1 MKFQFCVGDKSV
13 NNRTSGRWQKWAEDD
28 GRQRTQQPTINGRAV
43 KASGGW
49 QREQEDVG
57 GNGWQKGVAAS
68 DKSIDIHMMAGD
80 EDESVQWIMKQTED
94 DKAGIDATTN
104 HWQKNGK
111 CEQRGCQW
119 EQDDSG
125 GWWAGKGGGNKS
137 INAWKDERGRR

>member
-1 MKFQFCVGDKSV
+1 M
-13 NNRTSGRWQKWAEDD
+13 
-28 GRQRTQQPTINGRAV
+28 

-49 QREQEDVG
+49 QQEQEDVA

-104 HWQKNGK
+104 H
-111 CEQRGCQW
+111 
-119 EQDDSG
+119 
-125 GWWAGKGGGNKS
+125 
-137 INAWKDERGRR
+137 